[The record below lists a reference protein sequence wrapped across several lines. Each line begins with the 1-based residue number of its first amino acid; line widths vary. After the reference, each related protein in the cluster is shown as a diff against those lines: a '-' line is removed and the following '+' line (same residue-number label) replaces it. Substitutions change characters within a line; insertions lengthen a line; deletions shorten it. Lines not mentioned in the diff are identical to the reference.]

1 MPRSLPRRPVPSDAL
16 RAAGADAGG
25 SDDEAGRAAVLERRG
40 VAAMAG
46 HLGDEAAARAALAD
60 PAPSVRIAG
69 YSSLVRLGAARTKD
83 GARASADPDPG
94 VRRAACELAPR
105 LPGADYRRLL
115 QDDDPAVTEAA
126 AYALGEVRDAS
137 AVEALAAVAAS
148 HDEPLCRESAV
159 AALGAIGDA
168 AGKAAVLAAL
178 DDVAT
183 VRRRAIVALAAFE
196 GPDVDA
202 ALERCLT
209 DRDWQVRQAA
219 EDLSG

>member
-1 MPRSLPRRPVPSDAL
+1 MPRSLPRRPASSDAL
-16 RAAGADAGG
+16 RAAAADAGDPG
-25 SDDEAGRAAVLERRG
+25 DETRRTPVLERRAA
-40 VAAMAG
+40 AAMAG
-46 HLGDEAAARAALAD
+46 HLGDETAARAALED

-69 YSSLVRLGAARTKD
+69 YSSLVRLGAARAED
-83 GARASADPDPG
+83 GARASADLDPD
-94 VRRAACELAPR
+94 VRRAVCELAPH

-115 QDDDPAVTEAA
+115 EDDDPAITEAA

-137 AVEALAAVAAS
+137 AVQALAAIAAS

-159 AALGAIGDA
+159 AALGAIGDG

-178 DDVAT
+178 EDVAT
-183 VRRRAIVALAAFE
+183 VRRRAVVALAAFE

-202 ALERCLT
+202 ALERCLA